1 MTNALRYRLL
11 WLGIGWAYVAF
22 ILFISLIP
30 QPPKIGIEIEYFDKL
45 VHFLA
50 YAGAMTWFIQLYEK
64 TSTRVYYA
72 LGFIAMGVGVEFLQE
87 LGGQRMFEYS
97 DMLANSLGVLGALL
111 LVKGMLARLLW
122 QLERHLPQRS

>member
-22 ILFISLIP
+22 ILFISLVP
-30 QPPKIGIEIEYFDKL
+30 QPPKLEVEHFDKL

-87 LGGQRMFEYS
+87 MGGERLFEYS
-97 DMLANSLGVLGALL
+97 DMLANGLGVLSALL
-111 LVKGMLARLLW
+111 LVRGVLARMLW
-122 QLERHLPQRS
+122 YLERHLPQRT